1 MIKFFNF
8 KFIFHYHLLNYE
20 GQDAAV
26 PRAVLEEIRCDFS
39 LGGRETVG
47 PQFNLRRGGT
57 GPPQYV

>member
-26 PRAVLEEIRCDFS
+26 PRAVLEEIRCDS
-39 LGGRETVG
+39 EEGK
-47 PQFNLRRGGT
+47 P
-57 GPPQYV
+57 